1 MDTGTTTPAPDA
13 PTPGTAVEVP
23 GRARRLRPPLIIGAA
38 LLLAVVAAVIGVAL
52 VNHTVLGPARAVE
65 AYLDALVAGE
75 AEKSRTLIG
84 DGEGAPAIL
93 LSDAVYRSAEDRLT
107 GYEVRDVTV
116 LGDTATVAVELMQNG
131 AATRYAFELTRTG
144 RTAFVLDE
152 WRLDGPEPLRDIR
165 VLVDEGLGL
174 LTVNGVGLALP
185 PGGAARYPG
194 LRSVTLPA
202 LPGRYVVS
210 PPAPSA
216 YLSYGSEQQVVVPV
230 DPRSAPSGVLLEP
243 APTPAAEAEAV
254 DRVEALLNACIASS
268 DAAPAGCPNRSFLFG
283 DPEDVRAPRW
293 TLDRVP
299 TYSLEKGYDPGV
311 YRLTG
316 HDAQATFSYERNI
329 EFGRGEP
336 ARWTREEDPQP
347 LLITATVTVSADEL
361 DVNLDPDAGS
371 GG

>member
-1 MDTGTTTPAPDA
+1 M
-13 PTPGTAVEVP
+13 
-23 GRARRLRPPLIIGAA
+23 
-38 LLLAVVAAVIGVAL
+38 
-52 VNHTVLGPARAVE
+52 
-65 AYLDALVAGE
+65 
-75 AEKSRTLIG
+75 
-84 DGEGAPAIL
+84 
-93 LSDAVYRSAEDRLT
+93 
-107 GYEVRDVTV
+107 
-116 LGDTATVAVELMQNG
+116 
-131 AATRYAFELTRTG
+131 
-144 RTAFVLDE
+144 
-152 WRLDGPEPLRDIR
+152 
-165 VLVDEGLGL
+165 
-174 LTVNGVGLALP
+174 
-185 PGGAARYPG
+185 
-194 LRSVTLPA
+194 
-202 LPGRYVVS
+202 
-210 PPAPSA
+210 
-216 YLSYGSEQQVVVPV
+216 
-230 DPRSAPSGVLLEP
+230 
-243 APTPAAEAEAV
+243 
-254 DRVEALLNACIASS
+254 DRVEALLDACIASS